1 MKYTDL
7 PFGFVVAVIAVVTT
21 ASVFAVL
28 RRQASRATTTAGF
41 WYENG
46 SFALPADATARLGG
60 PLTQDEIASIEEISR
75 AELERALSGL
85 RITITQRHDA
95 FWRVE
100 VLQALNGTQV
110 LRRRS
115 PLPNAGESVG
125 LGPLGGVGSVAFEM
139 LALNG
144 IKHAPAGASREAM
157 IASIGRGIGRAA
169 AHEFAHQIL
178 GGDAIH
184 NRTDENSYEYF
195 DSNRASQYYGEL
207 HWTNAW
213 PLLQQRIGK

>member
-1 MKYTDL
+1 M
-7 PFGFVVAVIAVVTT
+7 AVVT
-21 ASVFAVL
+21 AAAVFAVL
-28 RRQASRATTTAGF
+28 RWRASVATTAAGF

-60 PLTQDEIASIEEISR
+60 PLTPHEIESIETISS

-85 RITITQRHDA
+85 RIGITRRQDA

-100 VLQALNGTQV
+100 VLQHAP
-110 LRRRS
+110 RRLG
-115 PLPNAGESVG
+115 PLPSAGEAFG
-125 LGPLGGVGSVAFEM
+125 LGPLGGSGSVAFET

-144 IKHAPAGASREAM
+144 IRHAPAGASREVM
-157 IASIGRGIGRAA
+157 IAGIGRGIGRAA

-178 GGDAIH
+178 GAVAIH

-207 HWTNAW
+207 HWTSAW
-213 PLLQQRIGK
+213 PLLQQKIGK